1 MIISRIDNPK
11 FNNHSPLICMQ
22 RHNIIH
28 LSRQISYR
36 RLPTRGKPVAEIHEI
51 GKLAVI
57 Q

>member
-1 MIISRIDNPK
+1 MIISRIDNPD
-11 FNNHSPLICMQ
+11 FNNHSPLICMH

-36 RLPTRGKPVAEIHEI
+36 GLATRGKPVAEIHEI
-51 GKLAVI
+51 WKLTVI